1 MDAPPYNNNTSRV
14 SKLQNFKGNVSPL
27 NTQRDNNNSNHQF
40 FVGGGRFHHPSN
52 SPTFDPY
59 TSSLDKSNLE
69 NLDPAALIRY
79 LRSVSPASP
88 DAGDGFKTPAVM
100 IGGSGGF
107 GSSLSPLRAVENLV
121 ETPPSRT
128 PPVFKTPVK
137 VVEDVL
143 VMDGILVGGSVSGG
157 RMRLS
162 ASSDSSGGTSSSG
175 SNSSA
180 YKREICRSWE
190 DSSFCRHGSKCQFA
204 HGKEEVR
211 LSRFPSK
218 TKSEICKS
226 YSGSGSCSF
235 GAKCRFSHHQ
245 VITASS
251 PTEQAVAAVKVAK
264 AQSISPIKPEDS
276 NDSTSSC
283 GSKTTSSSGSK
294 TISSSIT
301 VTNTDWSPMDDG
313 IMVSLPSTS
322 ADEIPSREAVDAYIN
337 SVLYGPPRGKRLPV
351 FAEICP
357 E

>member
-1 MDAPPYNNNTSRV
+1 M
-14 SKLQNFKGNVSPL
+14 
-27 NTQRDNNNSNHQF
+27 
-40 FVGGGRFHHPSN
+40 
-52 SPTFDPY
+52 
-59 TSSLDKSNLE
+59 E

-121 ETPPSRT
+121 ET

-190 DSSFCRHGSKCQFA
+190 DSSFCRHGSKCQ
-204 HGKEEVR
+204 VS
-211 LSRFPSK
+211 LSL
-218 TKSEICKS
+218 
-226 YSGSGSCSF
+226 
-235 GAKCRFSHHQ
+235 
-245 VITASS
+245 
-251 PTEQAVAAVKVAK
+251 
-264 AQSISPIKPEDS
+264 SISI
-276 NDSTSSC
+276 
-283 GSKTTSSSGSK
+283 
-294 TISSSIT
+294 
-301 VTNTDWSPMDDG
+301 
-313 IMVSLPSTS
+313 
-322 ADEIPSREAVDAYIN
+322 YIN
-337 SVLYGPPRGKRLPV
+337 ALL
-351 FAEICP
+351 
-357 E
+357 